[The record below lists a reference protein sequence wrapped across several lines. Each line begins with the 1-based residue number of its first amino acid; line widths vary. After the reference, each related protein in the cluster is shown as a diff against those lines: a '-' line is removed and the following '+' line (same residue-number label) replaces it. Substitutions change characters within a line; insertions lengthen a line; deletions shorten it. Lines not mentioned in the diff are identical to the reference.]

1 MSNQR
6 DLRKLQGLSRRQLL
20 QLGVASAGVMGLPLL
35 RPEQAAAAGTRVQ
48 RLVIVFT
55 PNGTVPNAFWPTE
68 GQNERDFILGSIA
81 EPLSGYRDRL
91 LFVKGLK
98 LAVAEAG
105 PGGPHQKGVGGLLTN
120 ATLQTGT
127 FVDGDGSK
135 SGWADGISVDQEI
148 ARYVGRDSYLPSLE
162 LGVRASDNE
171 VRSRISY
178 AGPGAPMPPINAPL
192 VAYQRLFSNFIAGDS
207 ATDARRQ
214 SVLNAVKRQY
224 DVLRPSLSARDNA
237 KLEQH
242 MELVRG
248 IERRLGIDVVTT
260 CETPISPGEIPA
272 DDENTMPNV
281 SAAHVDLIAAALACD
296 LTRVVTLQYSSAINE
311 IRYPWL
317 DSLGSG
323 HALSHSSDAA
333 SQGQVAAREQWT
345 AGQIANLM
353 QRLDAIAEGDGTVL
367 DHTLIVWTN
376 ELGWGVTHTHSDIP
390 FLLAG
395 GAPGIR
401 FGRYVQLAEETG
413 HGAMLSALIAAMGIE
428 ARGFGHPDFSLGPLS
443 LT

>member
-6 DLRKLQGLSRRQLL
+6 EVRQLQGLSRRQLL

-35 RPEQAAAAGTRVQ
+35 RPEQAAAAGSNVQ

-55 PNGTVPNAFWPTE
+55 PNGTVPDAFWPTE
-68 GQNERDFILGSIA
+68 GSSERDFTLGSIA
-81 EPLSGYRDRL
+81 EPLSGYRERL

-98 LAVAEAG
+98 LAVAELG

-135 SGWADGISVDQEI
+135 AGWADGISVDQEI

-192 VAYQRLFSNFIAGDS
+192 VAYQRLFSNFVAGDGAS
-207 ATDARRQ
+207 DARRQ
-214 SVLNAVKRQY
+214 SVLAAVKRQY
-224 DVLRPSLSARDNA
+224 DVLRPNLSTRDQV

-248 IERRLGIDVVTT
+248 IERRLGIDVIGS
-260 CETPISPGEIPA
+260 CETPLSPGDIPA
-272 DDENTMPNV
+272 DDENAMPNV
-281 SAAHVDLIAAALACD
+281 SAAHVDLISAAFACD

-323 HALSHSSDAA
+323 HALSHSSDTA

-345 AGQIANLM
+345 AGQIAALM
-353 QRLDAIAEGDGTVL
+353 QRLDAMPEGDGTVL

-376 ELGWGVTHTHSDIP
+376 ELGWGVTHTHSNIP

-395 GAPGIR
+395 GAAGIR
-401 FGRYVQLAEETG
+401 FGRYMQLPETG
-413 HGAMLSALIAAMGIE
+413 HGAMLTALIAAMGIE
-428 ARGFGHPDFSLGPLS
+428 ARGFGHHDFSLSPLA
-443 LT
+443 LA